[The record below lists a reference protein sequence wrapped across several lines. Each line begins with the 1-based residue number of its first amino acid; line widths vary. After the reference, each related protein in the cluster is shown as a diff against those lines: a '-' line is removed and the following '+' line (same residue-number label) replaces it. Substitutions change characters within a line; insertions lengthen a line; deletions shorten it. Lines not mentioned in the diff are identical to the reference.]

1 MKKFNIPILI
11 LAGFLGYFI
20 AGCASAELTSAKM
33 HIKTEKWE
41 AAETALN
48 EALKTEPTNPEIP
61 FLLGSAIYG
70 RQQKWSEMNEM
81 FDLAVS
87 IDPHKVLAQ
96 GGTVAQNIAMVRE
109 QYSIDMYNAGA
120 NKFNAYKSARGAAG
134 MADLEA
140 AIEYFNTA
148 IEINPAEP
156 QVYDIL
162 AACYNETGDD
172 DQALVMINKA
182 LELDPDN
189 FNVNLTAGQLY
200 GASGDLETSLKLYEK
215 AVTIDPTNGI
225 VVRLLA
231 QNYYDLDQKEKSLQV
246 YENAI
251 VGEQDNI
258 VKADLYFNLGVL
270 NLQMGD
276 FTKAEDSFLTAYDLN
291 PKDIEAL
298 RGIAQTYE
306 NAKKWRRAE
315 RFYKELIDLDPENPE
330 HYRGVAR
337 VLLRQGK
344 PDEAQTYFEQSKDL

>member
-1 MKKFNIPILI
+1 MNKFNIPILI

-41 AAETALN
+41 DAEVSLK
-48 EALKTEPTNPEIP
+48 EAQKAEPMNPEIP
-61 FLLGSAIYG
+61 YLLGSEIYG

-81 FDLAVS
+81 FELAAS
-87 IDPHKVLAQ
+87 INPNKVLTQ
-96 GGTVAQNIAMVRE
+96 GGTIAQNIARVRE
-109 QYSIDMYNAGA
+109 QFSIDMYNAGA
-120 NKFNAYKSARGAAG
+120 NKFNAYKAEGREAG
-134 MADLEA
+134 KEDLVK
-140 AIEYFNTA
+140 AIEHFNTA
-148 IEINPAEP
+148 IEINPAES
-156 QVYDIL
+156 QIYSIL
-162 AACYNETGDD
+162 AACYSETGDN
-172 DQALVMINKA
+172 DQALIMIDKA
-182 LELDPDN
+182 LELNPDD
-189 FNVNLTAGQLY
+189 FNINLAAGQLY
-200 GASGDLETSLKLYEK
+200 GASGALETTMKLYEK
-215 AVTIDPTNGI
+215 AVAIDPSNGI
-225 VVRLLA
+225 AIRLLA

-251 VGEQDNI
+251 LSEQDNS

-276 FTKAEDSFLTAYDLN
+276 FRKAEDSFLTAYDLN

-306 NAKKWRRAE
+306 NAEKWRRAE

-344 PDEAQTYFEQSKDL
+344 PDEAQDYFERSKDL